1 MPGRQRQTRRKVKN
15 PDPAVLS
22 IPELRRA
29 FEYIEEYAMRHP
41 TDVKAF
47 RQEWKKVFYKEVDT
61 KSAEE
66 YLRHIRESKPKALRR
81 SKTIKG
87 GAALAGAPL
96 DYTTR
101 AGIYITPGIDNG
113 SYAQVPKYVASGF
126 WNPEPGISYDPVPGQ
141 PPWPKVPADMGSNLV
156 KGGSCDSGMCRIGG
170 SRGTRKLRKGVKTG
184 GSLQT
189 AVEQIGMRLFG
200 ASSPPSAL
208 QSVEAKFAGRNV
220 DPSPEASDMGQ
231 RALNRL

>member
-1 MPGRQRQTRRKVKN
+1 
-15 PDPAVLS
+15 
-22 IPELRRA
+22 
-29 FEYIEEYAMRHP
+29 
-41 TDVKAF
+41 
-47 RQEWKKVFYKEVDT
+47 
-61 KSAEE
+61 
-66 YLRHIRESKPKALRR
+66 
-81 SKTIKG
+81 
-87 GAALAGAPL
+87 
-96 DYTTR
+96 
-101 AGIYITPGIDNG
+101 
-113 SYAQVPKYVASGF
+113 
-126 WNPEPGISYDPVPGQ
+126 
-141 PPWPKVPADMGSNLV
+141 
-156 KGGSCDSGMCRIGG
+156 MCRIGG